1 VTGLGTDVKVVAIVL
16 QPGEGALAADAL
28 DLAARQYSY
37 VMLTGLGAAHVE
49 LEAGATAVDAD
60 DVHLRLPSSKAR
72 SSWRL
77 RAHPGRVRGCSCGRG
92 CGAPPSPAVDRQ
104 RARRAPAPGRG
115 RPSPGGSGPGRSSS
129 PCRRAW
135 WWCRFRC

>member
-37 VMLTGLGAAHVE
+37 VMLAWLGAAHVE

-60 DVHLRLPSSKAR
+60 DVHLMLPSSKAR

-77 RAHPGRVRGCSCGRG
+77 RAHPGR
-92 CGAPPSPAVDRQ
+92 A
-104 RARRAPAPGRG
+104 
-115 RPSPGGSGPGRSSS
+115 SS

-135 WWCRFRC
+135 WWCRFRCSRAHGGCRGWSGGR